1 MEKLIKP
8 QEGAQQQNNVKISQP
23 ISNVITSPM
32 PTHQA
37 SRSDYINTHDQM
49 MPPQQQQQNTM
60 NNMGLAGMPQMGME
74 QPQQMPQEPIGL
86 LIQWVDLV
94 LGNLYN

>member
-1 MEKLIKP
+1 
-8 QEGAQQQNNVKISQP
+8 
-23 ISNVITSPM
+23 M

-74 QPQQMPQEPIGL
+74 QQPQQMPQEPMAANSMGGFSA
-86 LIQWVDLV
+86 W
-94 LGNLYN
+94 